1 MPSVAC
7 RRGRRGSPQT
17 TPTPSGPS
25 WSTTAGSS
33 TAPTRAW
40 CGAGPTIRR
49 WRPAR
54 RWCGC
59 SPPGNPPRLDRGG
72 SGTAPR
78 GATALAGVDSPP
90 VSDLVD
96 EMLLRSDNHIAEQLL
111 KELGVVAEGRGETAA
126 GARAVA
132 AWTASVGAATPGSV
146 VVDGSGLDPTN
157 ATSCQG
163 LVAALDALGPD
174 GVVGRGLP
182 VAGRTGTL
190 AGRFAATAAAG
201 RLRAKTGT
209 LDDVRALAGFVELP
223 EGGTATFAFVA
234 NGQVGERTQAVEAFL
249 AEVLATWRPPCPAGR
264 AAPVD
269 APLAA
274 SAVLVP
280 IAPGPWGAV
289 AAPGLVTALVALE
302 APATAPLDRCAR
314 TSRTPVA
321 LGTG

>member
-1 MPSVAC
+1 
-7 RRGRRGSPQT
+7 
-17 TPTPSGPS
+17 
-25 WSTTAGSS
+25 
-33 TAPTRAW
+33 
-40 CGAGPTIRR
+40 
-49 WRPAR
+49 
-54 RWCGC
+54 
-59 SPPGNPPRLDRGG
+59 
-72 SGTAPR
+72 
-78 GATALAGVDSPP
+78 
-90 VSDLVD
+90 
-96 EMLLRSDNHIAEQLL
+96 MLLRSDNHIAEQLL

-223 EGGTATFAFVA
+223 EGTATFAFVA

-249 AEVLATWRPPCPAGR
+249 AELLATWRPPCPAGR
-264 AAPVD
+264 GAGRRF
-269 APLAA
+269 LAVRRA
-274 SAVLVP
+274 GADRAGTV
-280 IAPGPWGAV
+280 GAV